1 MEYNAPEHVEESTTK
16 TEISETKE
24 IKTGPDYKSRGRGV
38 SGRGRISQMGRGGH
52 GGWGMMIKGF
62 GPQGRGRA
70 RNHDGFMNGFRPIRR
85 GMGRSLPYM
94 DMRGRKRGRGDTMGM
109 CVGPPPPPP
118 PPPPLPP
125 PMHLRGPHPPMHRH
139 GPPPPLPPPPPGP
152 PPFRGFP
159 QHPRG
164 RGMMPSG
171 SHRHFHPRG
180 YHNGPPPLP
189 PPHLPPCRGQRWPGP
204 PGGWRF

>member
-1 MEYNAPEHVEESTTK
+1 MEYNAPEQVEESTTK
-16 TEISETKE
+16 TETSETKE
-24 IKTGPDYKSRGRGV
+24 VKTGPDYKSRGRGV

-52 GGWGMMIKGF
+52 GGRGMMMKGF

-70 RNHDGFMNGFRPIRR
+70 RNHDGFMNGFRPIR
-85 GMGRSLPYM
+85 SLPYM
-94 DMRGRKRGRGDTMGM
+94 DMRGRKRGRGDAMGM
-109 CVGPPPPPP
+109 CVGPPRPPP
-118 PPPPLPP
+118 PP

-139 GPPPPLPPPPPGP
+139 GPPPPFPPPPHGP

-159 QHPRG
+159 PHPRG

-171 SHRHFHPRG
+171 SHRHFRPRG

-204 PGGWRF
+204 PAGWRF

>member
-1 MEYNAPEHVEESTTK
+1 MEDNTPEQVEESAMKTSEMTK
-16 TEISETKE
+16 V
-24 IKTGPDYKSRGRGV
+24 KTGPDYKLRGSGVRGRG
-38 SGRGRISQMGRGGH
+38 RGSPMGRGGR
-52 GGWGMMIKGF
+52 GGRGMMMKGF

-70 RNHDGFMNGFRPIRR
+70 RNHDRFMNGFRPIRR
-85 GMGRSLPYM
+85 GMGRSLPYL
-94 DMRGRKRGRGDTMGM
+94 DMQGRKRGRGDAMDM

-118 PPPPLPP
+118 PP

-139 GPPPPLPPPPPGP
+139 GPPPPLPPPPPGH

-159 QHPRG
+159 LRPRG

-180 YHNGPPPLP
+180 GT
-189 PPHLPPCRGQRWPGP
+189 
-204 PGGWRF
+204 